1 MFDFGSLLVRI
12 SVKILFLVVMI
23 SFFNLFAEDNNKDS
37 LLNTKMNTSAQ
48 KTEIFDKEECYPLEE
63 SYKRFV
69 FEARYLIMTGKD
81 RYVKRYFEKHLVC
94 WNDKDV
100 YNEFA
105 EFYESKQQFYLAG
118 IQHKKAENMEKYN
131 AAEQKRAENL
141 NNLGKE
147 SFRAEY
153 IKSLKNY
160 KIRKVTATTMFF
172 VGSLT
177 LASGLGL
184 FIHGKAGGENSL
196 SAQYSLMLGGL
207 SLIAGGVAV
216 DMGADHA
223 KNFYDVGIKYA
234 GNDNTLPKEFYYYSG
249 AQSEVRKI
257 SAKSL
262 KKHGAA
268 LMIMSIPMFA
278 IAAYGFYDNYKYS
291 QKKNSDDEDSNWF
304 DIDKEMFYLSCF
316 FQTFSFLPAITSLIV
331 GSIMLVKA
339 SNYEKLSTEPSI
351 LTLNSITP
359 VIDPVSKTYGLS
371 MGFSF

>member
-1 MFDFGSLLVRI
+1 
-12 SVKILFLVVMI
+12 MI
-23 SFFNLFAEDNNKDS
+23 SFLNLFAEKTDKFVNISKEINV
-37 LLNTKMNTSAQ
+37 SAE
-48 KTEIFDKEECYPLEE
+48 KTEMFEKEECYPLEE
-63 SYKRFV
+63 SYKKFV
-69 FEARYLIMTGKD
+69 FEARYLIMTGKY

-118 IQHKKAENMEKYN
+118 IQYKKAGNTEKYN
-131 AAEQKRAENL
+131 AAEKKRAENL

-147 SFRAEY
+147 AFRAEY

-172 VGSLT
+172 VGSLS
-177 LASGLGL
+177 LASGIGL
-184 FIHGKAGGENSL
+184 FIHSKAGGENSL

-216 DMGADHA
+216 DVGADHA
-223 KNFYDVGIKYA
+223 KNFYDVGLKYA

-249 AQSEVRKI
+249 AQSEVRKM

-262 KKHGAA
+262 KNHGVT

-304 DIDKEMFYLSCF
+304 NIDKEMFYLSCF

-331 GSIMLVKA
+331 GSIMLAKA
-339 SNYEKLSTEPSI
+339 SNYEKLNTEPSL
-351 LTLNSITP
+351 LTLNSIAP
-359 VIDPVSKTYGLS
+359 IIDPVSKTYGLS

>member
-1 MFDFGSLLVRI
+1 MRI
-12 SVKILFLVVMI
+12 LTKIILFIICII
-23 SFFNLFAEDNNKDS
+23 SFFNLFAEDDDKDS
-37 LLNTKMNTSAQ
+37 LLSTKMNTSAE
-48 KTEIFDKEECYPLEE
+48 KTETFDKEECYPLEE

-69 FEARYLIMTGKD
+69 FEARYLIMTGKY

-118 IQHKKAENMEKYN
+118 IQYKKAGNTEKYN
-131 AAEQKRAENL
+131 ETEQKRAKDL
-141 NNLGKE
+141 NNLGE
-147 SFRAEY
+147 EEFRAEY

-172 VGSLT
+172 AGSLA
-177 LASGLGL
+177 LVSGLGL
-184 FIHGKAGGENSL
+184 FIHSNIGGTNSL

-223 KNFYDVGIKYA
+223 KNFYDVGLKYA

-249 AQSEVRKI
+249 AQSEVRKM

-262 KKHGAA
+262 KNHGAA

-304 DIDKEMFYLSCF
+304 NIDKEMFYLSCF

-331 GSIMLVKA
+331 GSIMLAKA
-339 SNYEKLSTEPSI
+339 SKYEQLNTEPSL
-351 LTLNSITP
+351 LTLNSIAP
-359 VIDPVSKTYGLS
+359 MINPVSKTYGVAL
-371 MGFSF
+371 GFSF